1 MLKESFPTIDAAA
14 YQKHLFQ
21 MTVSP
26 THSVNLNG
34 LQAAMTGL
42 GLLGA
47 GGAPPTYFLY
57 FAVPPDVFPIYQHKA
72 GSMVPSGT
80 TSALPPNISLVVL
93 EIPLPQP
100 LPASASASAS
110 ASSSSSAAASSSAGS
125 KRKQQSDSADSLVPP
140 SKQPTVTKCECNTGC
155 TKNTCKCFKHGNK
168 CSARCHSHTAAAP
181 ASAMECAN
189 H

>member
-1 MLKESFPTIDAAA
+1 LLKESFPTIDAAA

-34 LQAAMTGL
+34 LHAAMTGL
-42 GLLGA
+42 GLLGG
-47 GGAPPTYFLY
+47 GGAPPTCFLY

-72 GSMVPSGT
+72 GSMVPSG
-80 TSALPPNISLVVL
+80 SALPPNISLVVL
-93 EIPLPQP
+93 EIPLPQS
-100 LPASASASAS
+100 LPAAASAS

-125 KRKQQSDSADSLVPP
+125 KRKQQGDSADSLVPP
-140 SKQPTVTKCECNTGC
+140 SKQATVTKCECNTGC

-168 CSARCHSHTAAAP
+168 CSARCHTAAAP
-181 ASAMECAN
+181 ASAMGCAN